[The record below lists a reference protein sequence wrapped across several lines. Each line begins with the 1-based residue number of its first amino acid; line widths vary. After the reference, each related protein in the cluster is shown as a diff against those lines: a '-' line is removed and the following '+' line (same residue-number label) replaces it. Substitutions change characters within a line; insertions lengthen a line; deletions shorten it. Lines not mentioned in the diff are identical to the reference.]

1 MGLQTEMRCVG
12 ALLVLAFASGASG
25 QADVH
30 SVAGLEPGAGPS
42 ASSVVP
48 VRARSAQVVRAIDDA
63 ATGSRWVL
71 VRDGRH
77 PGGPGHLI
85 LAGSFPAQDVRN
97 ESGPAV
103 VSGSTEP
110 YPALPPPVI
119 RAGDRLIVEENTPV
133 VEARLQAL
141 ALGAAAPG
149 SAFPARLEI
158 GGKVV
163 RVVALGPG
171 RAALAAQT
179 GVRP

>member
-30 SVAGLEPGAGPS
+30 SAAGTETGARPP
-42 ASSVVP
+42 ASLGVP
-48 VRARSAQVVRAIDDA
+48 VRARSAQVVRAIEDA

-71 VRDGRH
+71 VRDGRY

-85 LAGSFPAQDVRN
+85 LVGSLQSRDVRN
-97 ESGPAV
+97 ESGPAL
-103 VSGSTEP
+103 VSGAAES
-110 YPALPPPVI
+110 YPTLPLPVI

-141 ALGAAAPG
+141 ALGAAAAG

-171 RAALAAQT
+171 RAALAMQT